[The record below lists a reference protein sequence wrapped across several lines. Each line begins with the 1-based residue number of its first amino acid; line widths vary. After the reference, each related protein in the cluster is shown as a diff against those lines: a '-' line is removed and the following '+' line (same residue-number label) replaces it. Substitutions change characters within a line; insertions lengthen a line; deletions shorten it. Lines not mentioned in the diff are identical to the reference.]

1 MIYQFEELKDRYQWP
16 LKILYLNEGHLQESL
31 YRPSGNA
38 YYQWVYCIAG
48 EGTLVSKDKSY
59 RIRPGVGILLHPGE
73 GYSLTQNTLDWTVH
87 ILSFTGACAKEI
99 LLCLGLE
106 TSGVYAV
113 TNDSFFAQ
121 CMTRVKSCRTIKKRE
136 QSPALSSLCYDF
148 LINLT
153 AHLSHVDQEHVV
165 ADNSMVIQVI
175 TYLEAN
181 YSKQITLEDVA
192 NHLHLSKEYLCAQF
206 KHHTGTTIFSYLT
219 KIRLGNAKVL
229 FRQYPFESVA
239 SIARRCG
246 FDSPSYF
253 GKLFLKETKVTP
265 NTYRKLNN

>member
-1 MIYQFEELKDRYQWP
+1 MIYQFEELEDRHQWP
-16 LKILYLNEGHLQESL
+16 LQILYLNEGYLQESL

-38 YYQWVYCIAG
+38 YYQWIYCAAG
-48 EGTLVSKDKSY
+48 EGTLVIKDRSY
-59 RIRPGVGILLHPGE
+59 RVLPGVGMLLLSGE
-73 GYSLTQNTLDWTVH
+73 GYSLTQNTEDWTVH
-87 ILSFTGACAKEI
+87 ILSFTGTCTKEI
-99 LLCLGLE
+99 LLSLGFE
-106 TSGVYAV
+106 TSGVYAL
-113 TNDSFFAQ
+113 TDESFFSQ
-121 CMTRVKSCRTIKKRE
+121 CIASVKNCKTIKKRE

-148 LINLT
+148 LINL
-153 AHLSHVDQEHVV
+153 ASHLSHVNQEHIV
-165 ADNSMVIQVI
+165 ADNSMVIRVI
-175 TYLEAN
+175 TYLESN

-206 KHHTGTTIFSYLT
+206 KRHTNTTIFSYLN

-229 FRQYPFESVA
+229 FRQYPFDSVA

-253 GKLFLKETKVTP
+253 GKLFLEETGVTP